1 MRESFYIELERR
13 EAVKKRWE
21 EEKKYEDDDFDDE
34 RLAISVF
41 EPLDFPNHECKP
53 IVRTWS
59 REQVRK
65 MIK

>member
-1 MRESFYIELERR
+1 MREAFYIDMERR
-13 EAVKKRWE
+13 EKARKMWE
-21 EEKKYEDDDFDDE
+21 EEKMYEDPNFDDE

-41 EPLDFPNHECKP
+41 EPLDFPKRECKP
-53 IVRTWS
+53 IVRTRS

>member
-1 MRESFYIELERR
+1 MREAFYIDLERR
-13 EAVKKRWE
+13 KAAKKRWE

-41 EPLDFPNHECKP
+41 EPFDFPKRECKP
-53 IVRTWS
+53 IVRTRS

-65 MIK
+65 MIE